1 MPQTSE
7 IKIYETAE
15 EIQSDYENFRT
26 HWKYDRE
33 KESGVHDS
41 GIGMS
46 KVMMGGS
53 VKIKYHGLPEW
64 VEDMRQCGLSEEQI
78 DEYRRM
84 IKNQFVTIC
93 EKEPYVERELS
104 IEERRKRMEKSD
116 EWKIE
121 MAKKYH
127 HYSEEQLQ
135 QMAERLAKGRDIV
148 IKRWEERGK
157 KSDR

>member
-7 IKIYETAE
+7 IKTYETAE

-93 EKEPYVERELS
+93 EKEPYVEREKTV
-104 IEERRKRMEKSD
+104 EEVLKEWETRD

-127 HYSEEQLQ
+127 HYSEERLQ
-135 QMAERLAKGRDIV
+135 QMAKELKEFREKYVRESGYYG
-148 IKRWEERGK
+148 KR
-157 KSDR
+157 SDR